1 MRHFNE
7 YAYTQVAIY
16 GKSFTSASRDTW
28 TLLLHGGTGVDYLL
42 QRDLV
47 GSAVALGAMLSGLL
61 VSLATSLWATSHFG
75 DDAPLWWEAT
85 VQRGL

>member
-1 MRHFNE
+1 M
-7 YAYTQVAIY
+7 
-16 GKSFTSASRDTW
+16 
-28 TLLLHGGTGVDYLL
+28 
-42 QRDLV
+42 

-85 VQRGL
+85 VSAFFIGHASLSIVSSVIER